1 MAISETKLQSILQNS
16 FPNAKIKITD
26 TAGDQD
32 HYALEIT
39 DYQLESQLDLSSN
52 IPGDSGISTKTTQ
65 QGYVAGV
72 STDNAGASRSAP
84 NILQTWQPEAHV

>member
-1 MAISETKLQSILQNS
+1 MAIPASKLQSILQNS

-39 DYQLESQLDLSSN
+39 SDVFEGLSL
-52 IPGDSGISTKTTQ
+52 IKQHRLVKDALAEVLVKELHAISIKTKVE
-65 QGYVAGV
+65 GL
-72 STDNAGASRSAP
+72 N
-84 NILQTWQPEAHV
+84 

>member
-1 MAISETKLQSILQNS
+1 MAILESKLQSILQNS

-39 DYQLESQLDLSSN
+39 SDAFKGLPLIKQHRLVKEALAEVLVKELHA
-52 IPGDSGISTKTTQ
+52 ISIKTK
-65 QGYVAGV
+65 VE
-72 STDNAGASRSAP
+72 N
-84 NILQTWQPEAHV
+84 

>member
-1 MAISETKLQSILQNS
+1 MAIPASKLQSILQNS

-39 DYQLESQLDLSSN
+39 SNVFKDLPL
-52 IPGDSGISTKTTQ
+52 IKQHRLVKEALAEVLVKELHAISIKTK
-65 QGYVAGV
+65 AE
-72 STDNAGASRSAP
+72 N
-84 NILQTWQPEAHV
+84 

>member
-1 MAISETKLQSILQNS
+1 MAISESKLQSILQNS

-39 DYQLESQLDLSSN
+39 NPAFEGLPLIKQHRLVKEALAEVLVKELHA
-52 IPGDSGISTKTTQ
+52 ITIKTK
-65 QGYVAGV
+65 VN
-72 STDNAGASRSAP
+72 D
-84 NILQTWQPEAHV
+84 

>member
-39 DYQLESQLDLSSN
+39 SNVFKDLPLIKQHRLVKEALAEVLVKELHAIS
-52 IPGDSGISTKTTQ
+52 IKTKASG
-65 QGYVAGV
+65 
-72 STDNAGASRSAP
+72 
-84 NILQTWQPEAHV
+84 

>member
-16 FPNAKIKITD
+16 FPNAEIKITD

-39 DYQLESQLDLSSN
+39 SNVFKDLPL
-52 IPGDSGISTKTTQ
+52 IKQHRLVTEAFAEVLVKELHAISIKTK
-65 QGYVAGV
+65 AE
-72 STDNAGASRSAP
+72 N
-84 NILQTWQPEAHV
+84 

>member
-1 MAISETKLQSILQNS
+1 MAIPASKLQSILQNS

-39 DYQLESQLDLSSN
+39 SEAFEGLSLIKQHRLVKDALAEVLAKELHAISIKTKVKSSN
-52 IPGDSGISTKTTQ
+52 
-65 QGYVAGV
+65 
-72 STDNAGASRSAP
+72 
-84 NILQTWQPEAHV
+84 

>member
-1 MAISETKLQSILQNS
+1 MAIPASKLQSILQNS

-39 DYQLESQLDLSSN
+39 SDDFEGLSLIKKHRLDKDALAEVLVKELHA
-52 IPGDSGISTKTTQ
+52 ISIKTK
-65 QGYVAGV
+65 VE
-72 STDNAGASRSAP
+72 N
-84 NILQTWQPEAHV
+84 

>member
-1 MAISETKLQSILQNS
+1 MAISASKLQSILQNS

-39 DYQLESQLDLSSN
+39 SN
-52 IPGDSGISTKTTQ
+52 AFKGLPLIKQHAISIKTK
-65 QGYVAGV
+65 AE
-72 STDNAGASRSAP
+72 N
-84 NILQTWQPEAHV
+84 

>member
-26 TAGDQD
+26 TARDQD

-39 DYQLESQLDLSSN
+39 SNVFKDLPL
-52 IPGDSGISTKTTQ
+52 IKQHRLVKEALAEVLVKELHAISIKTK
-65 QGYVAGV
+65 AE
-72 STDNAGASRSAP
+72 N
-84 NILQTWQPEAHV
+84 

>member
-1 MAISETKLQSILQNS
+1 MAISESKLQSILQNS

-39 DYQLESQLDLSSN
+39 SN
-52 IPGDSGISTKTTQ
+52 AFKGLPLIKQHRLVKEALAEVLVKELHAISIKT
-65 QGYVAGV
+65 
-72 STDNAGASRSAP
+72 NAE
-84 NILQTWQPEAHV
+84 N

>member
-39 DYQLESQLDLSSN
+39 SNVFKDLPL
-52 IPGDSGISTKTTQ
+52 IKQ
-65 QGYVAGV
+65 HRLVK
-72 STDNAGASRSAP
+72 
-84 NILQTWQPEAHV
+84 EALAEVDPKIRTVC

>member
-1 MAISETKLQSILQNS
+1 MAISESKLLSILQNS

-39 DYQLESQLDLSSN
+39 SNVFKDLPL
-52 IPGDSGISTKTTQ
+52 IKQHRLVKEALAEVLVKELHAISIKTK
-65 QGYVAGV
+65 AE
-72 STDNAGASRSAP
+72 N
-84 NILQTWQPEAHV
+84 

>member
-39 DYQLESQLDLSSN
+39 SNVFKDLPLIKQHRLVKEALAEVLVKELHAISIKTN
-52 IPGDSGISTKTTQ
+52 ASG
-65 QGYVAGV
+65 
-72 STDNAGASRSAP
+72 
-84 NILQTWQPEAHV
+84 

>member
-39 DYQLESQLDLSSN
+39 SNVFKDLPL
-52 IPGDSGISTKTTQ
+52 IKQHRLVKEALAEVLIKELHAISIKTK
-65 QGYVAGV
+65 AE
-72 STDNAGASRSAP
+72 N
-84 NILQTWQPEAHV
+84 

>member
-39 DYQLESQLDLSSN
+39 SDAFKGLPLIKQHRLVKEALAEVLVKELHA
-52 IPGDSGISTKTTQ
+52 ISIKTK
-65 QGYVAGV
+65 VE
-72 STDNAGASRSAP
+72 N
-84 NILQTWQPEAHV
+84 

>member
-1 MAISETKLQSILQNS
+1 MAISESKLQSILQNS

-39 DYQLESQLDLSSN
+39 SN
-52 IPGDSGISTKTTQ
+52 AFKGLPLIKQHCMLLASK
-65 QGYVAGV
+65 QGWRIR
-72 STDNAGASRSAP
+72 T
-84 NILQTWQPEAHV
+84 LF

>member
-1 MAISETKLQSILQNS
+1 MAIPESKLQSILQNS

-39 DYQLESQLDLSSN
+39 SNVFKDLPL
-52 IPGDSGISTKTTQ
+52 IKQHRLVKEALAEVLVKELHAISIKTK
-65 QGYVAGV
+65 AE
-72 STDNAGASRSAP
+72 N
-84 NILQTWQPEAHV
+84 

>member
-39 DYQLESQLDLSSN
+39 SN
-52 IPGDSGISTKTTQ
+52 AFKGLPLIKQHRLVKEALAEVLVKELHAISIKTK
-65 QGYVAGV
+65 AE
-72 STDNAGASRSAP
+72 N
-84 NILQTWQPEAHV
+84 

>member
-39 DYQLESQLDLSSN
+39 SN
-52 IPGDSGISTKTTQ
+52 IFKDLPLIKQHRLVKEALAEVLVKELHAISIKTK
-65 QGYVAGV
+65 AE
-72 STDNAGASRSAP
+72 N
-84 NILQTWQPEAHV
+84 

>member
-1 MAISETKLQSILQNS
+1 MAISASKLQSILQNS

-39 DYQLESQLDLSSN
+39 SDVFEGLSL
-52 IPGDSGISTKTTQ
+52 IKQHRLVKDALAEVLVKELHAISIKTKIE
-65 QGYVAGV
+65 
-72 STDNAGASRSAP
+72 N
-84 NILQTWQPEAHV
+84 

>member
-26 TAGDQD
+26 TAGDQE

-39 DYQLESQLDLSSN
+39 SNVFKDLPL
-52 IPGDSGISTKTTQ
+52 IKQHRLVKEALAEVLVKELHAISIKTK
-65 QGYVAGV
+65 AE
-72 STDNAGASRSAP
+72 N
-84 NILQTWQPEAHV
+84 

>member
-1 MAISETKLQSILQNS
+1 MAISDSKLQSILQNS

-39 DYQLESQLDLSSN
+39 SDVFKGLSLIKQHRLVKDALAEVLVKELHAISIKTKIES
-52 IPGDSGISTKTTQ
+52 
-65 QGYVAGV
+65 
-72 STDNAGASRSAP
+72 
-84 NILQTWQPEAHV
+84 

>member
-1 MAISETKLQSILQNS
+1 MAISESKLQSILQNS

-39 DYQLESQLDLSSN
+39 SN
-52 IPGDSGISTKTTQ
+52 VFKGLPLIKQHRLVKEALAEVLVKELHAISIKTKASG
-65 QGYVAGV
+65 
-72 STDNAGASRSAP
+72 
-84 NILQTWQPEAHV
+84 

>member
-1 MAISETKLQSILQNS
+1 MAIPASKLQSILQNS

-39 DYQLESQLDLSSN
+39 SDVFEGLSL
-52 IPGDSGISTKTTQ
+52 IKQ
-65 QGYVAGV
+65 HRLV
-72 STDNAGASRSAP
+72 
-84 NILQTWQPEAHV
+84 

>member
-39 DYQLESQLDLSSN
+39 SNVFKDLPL
-52 IPGDSGISTKTTQ
+52 IKQHRLVKEALAEVLVKELHAISIKTK
-65 QGYVAGV
+65 AE
-72 STDNAGASRSAP
+72 N
-84 NILQTWQPEAHV
+84 

>member
-1 MAISETKLQSILQNS
+1 MAISESKLQSILQNS

-39 DYQLESQLDLSSN
+39 SNVFKDLPL
-52 IPGDSGISTKTTQ
+52 IKQHRLVKEALAEVLVKELHAISIKTK
-65 QGYVAGV
+65 AE
-72 STDNAGASRSAP
+72 N
-84 NILQTWQPEAHV
+84 

>member
-32 HYALEIT
+32 HYTLEIT
-39 DYQLESQLDLSSN
+39 SNVFKDLPL
-52 IPGDSGISTKTTQ
+52 IKQHRLVKEALAEVLVKELHAISIKTK
-65 QGYVAGV
+65 AE
-72 STDNAGASRSAP
+72 N
-84 NILQTWQPEAHV
+84 